1 MDSLLALVDRRL
13 QEEGQ
18 PPPASFA
25 AGLYSRVLASRFASR
40 ASSSLL
46 LKLLLL
52 LCLNFYE
59 FCFCVL

>member
-25 AGLYSRVLASRFASR
+25 AGVYSRLRASRFAARGYS
-40 ASSSLL
+40 SSSLL
-46 LKLLLL
+46 KLL
-52 LCLNFYE
+52 
-59 FCFCVL
+59 V